1 MKKLYKKD
9 LDILYETIVS
19 LDTVQQCEDFLR
31 DLLTKTEI
39 NEAAMR
45 WKVARLL
52 NKRTTYIEIEKITG
66 LSSTTVARVHKWL
79 KKGKGGYTEMLR
91 NSAQTK
97 INKRK

>member
-1 MKKLYKKD
+1 MKELKKR
-9 LDILYETIVS
+9 DISELYEAIVS
-19 LDTVQQCEDFLR
+19 LDTVEECKDFLR

-52 NKRTTYIEIEKITG
+52 NEGMTYIEIEKITG

-79 KKGKGGYTEMLR
+79 KKGKGGYIEMLK
-91 NSAQTK
+91 NNAQ
-97 INKRK
+97 NKDK

>member
-1 MKKLYKKD
+1 MKKLKKND
-9 LDILYETIVS
+9 HNKLYQAIVS
-19 LDTVQQCEDFLR
+19 LKTVEECEDFLR

-52 NKRTTYIEIEKITG
+52 NEGMTYIEIEKITG

-79 KKGKGGYTEMLR
+79 KKGKGGYTNMLR
-91 NSAQTK
+91 NISR
-97 INKRK
+97 NKDK

>member
-1 MKKLYKKD
+1 MKKLNNKD
-9 LDILYETIVS
+9 LNKLYEAIIS
-19 LDTVQQCEDFLR
+19 LNSVEECKNFLR

-52 NKRTTYIEIEKITG
+52 SEGSTYIEIERITG

-79 KKGKGGYTEMLR
+79 KKGKGGYSEMLKNISR
-91 NSAQTK
+91 TNDK
-97 INKRK
+97 

>member
-1 MKKLYKKD
+1 MKELKKR
-9 LDILYETIVS
+9 DISELYEAIVS
-19 LDTVQQCEDFLR
+19 LDTVEECKDFLR

-52 NKRTTYIEIEKITG
+52 NEGMTYIEIEKITG

-79 KKGKGGYTEMLR
+79 KKGKGGYIKMLK
-91 NSAQTK
+91 NNAQ
-97 INKRK
+97 NKDK

>member
-1 MKKLYKKD
+1 MKKLNKKD
-9 LDILYETIVS
+9 LEILYEAIVTLKS
-19 LDTVQQCEDFLR
+19 VKVCEDFLR

-52 NKRTTYIEIEKITG
+52 NEGTTYIEIEKITG

-91 NSAQTK
+91 NISQ
-97 INKRK
+97 NNDR

>member
-1 MKKLYKKD
+1 MKELKKR
-9 LDILYETIVS
+9 DISELYEAIVS
-19 LDTVQQCEDFLR
+19 LDTVEECKDFLR

-52 NKRTTYIEIEKITG
+52 NEGMTYIEIEKITG

-79 KKGKGGYTEMLR
+79 KKGKGGYKEMLK
-91 NSAQTK
+91 NNAQ
-97 INKRK
+97 NKDK